1 MMLQRYKRSLW
12 LLLSAFAVYVS
23 LPSTWAQTGNQG
35 ALEGV
40 LTDPSGAAVARA
52 EVQARNTQTLVGTS
66 AITNENG
73 VFVFPVLPLGLYE
86 LTVQHPGYA
95 TLVVQDITLT
105 VGAKVNLRLQLSLP
119 AHAESIVVR
128 GDPVWRRLA
137 AVRAQR
143 LTA

>member
-66 AITNENG
+66 AIR
-73 VFVFPVLPLGLYE
+73 F
-86 LTVQHPGYA
+86 
-95 TLVVQDITLT
+95 I
-105 VGAKVNLRLQLSLP
+105 
-119 AHAESIVVR
+119 
-128 GDPVWRRLA
+128 
-137 AVRAQR
+137 
-143 LTA
+143 